1 MTNTPTTRNL
11 DAQIQ
16 TQIGRRSMGRHA
28 RPGFSMIELVAVLVI
43 LGLLMAGAAVAIPG
57 QIKRAKIRVTK
68 TSMTTLKVSLNNYI
82 TQNNGTAPAT
92 LAELIPDYI
101 EKGSEV
107 DSWKNAYYYAA
118 TPGTDH
124 SFNLVSKG
132 PDGQISTADDI
143 NIWTLD
149 VTTSD

>member
-92 LAELIPDYI
+92 LAELIPDSI